1 MEPRRIWGDSN
12 MKMRKTFTLE
22 GRDYSA
28 SSLKEAK
35 ALHQDEIRAGLRML
49 DEGAIPLFLPLPDG
63 RMIMMH
69 LAFGSWGY
77 SFVNPDGRV
86 SGGCSFGRHVSRR
99 ECEARAREHA
109 AQYSAAA

>member
-1 MEPRRIWGDSN
+1 MTR
-12 MKMRKTFTLE
+12 MYVTHTVE
-22 GRDYSA
+22 GRSYSA
-28 SSLKEAK
+28 RSMKEAK

-63 RMIMMH
+63 RMIMVHM
-69 LAFGSWGY
+69 AFGGWGY

-86 SGGCSFGRHVSRR
+86 SGGCSFGPHVSRR
-99 ECEARAREHA
+99 ECEERAREHV